1 MNEEG
6 IQDMNKQI
14 FRKKS
19 VDRMSSPEQLN
30 DYIKVT
36 NPGVWMV
43 LAAIVILL
51 IGVCVWGVF
60 GKLETKLSVAAVSQ
74 DGQTVL
80 YVKEDNIA
88 SVRENMSVY
97 IGDET
102 YKVTSV
108 SAQPVAVTEEI
119 SEYARH
125 TGELSIGEW
134 VYIVQIDGN
143 MPDGAYKA
151 QIVTD
156 SVSPL
161 YFVFN

>member
-1 MNEEG
+1 MN
-6 IQDMNKQI
+6 DKI

-19 VDRMSSPEQLN
+19 VDKMSSPEQLN
-30 DYIKVT
+30 DYVKVT
-36 NPGVWMV
+36 NPGVWMA
-43 LAAIVILL
+43 LAAIAVLL
-51 IGVCVWGVF
+51 IGICIWGVF
-60 GKLETKLSVAAVSQ
+60 GKLETKLTVAAVSR

-80 YVKEDNIA
+80 YVKEDDIS
-88 SVRENMSVY
+88 SVKENMSVY
-97 IGDET
+97 IGDGT

-125 TGELSIGEW
+125 TGGLSIGEW
-134 VYIVQIDGN
+134 VYVVQIDGN
-143 MPDGAYKA
+143 IPDGAYRA
-151 QIVTD
+151 QVVVD

>member
-1 MNEEG
+1 
-6 IQDMNKQI
+6 
-14 FRKKS
+14 
-19 VDRMSSPEQLN
+19 MSSPEQLN

-36 NPGVWMV
+36 NPGVWMA

-60 GKLETKLSVAAVSQ
+60 GKLETKLPVAAVSQ

-97 IGDET
+97 VGDET

-108 SAQPVAVTEEI
+108 SAQPVAVT
-119 SEYARH
+119 
-125 TGELSIGEW
+125 
-134 VYIVQIDGN
+134 
-143 MPDGAYKA
+143 
-151 QIVTD
+151 
-156 SVSPL
+156 
-161 YFVFN
+161 

>member
-51 IGVCVWGVF
+51 VGVCVWGVF

-80 YVKEDNIA
+80 YVKEDNVA

-97 IGDET
+97 IGNET

-134 VYIVQIDGN
+134 VYIVPIDGN

>member
-1 MNEEG
+1 MN
-6 IQDMNKQI
+6 DKI

-19 VDRMSSPEQLN
+19 IDRMSSPEQLN

-51 IGVCVWGVF
+51 VGVCVWGVF
-60 GKLETKLSVAAVSQ
+60 GKLETKLPVAAVSQ
-74 DGQTVL
+74 YGETVL
-80 YVKEDNIA
+80 YVKEDNVA
-88 SVRENMSVY
+88 SVKENMRVY

-102 YKVTSV
+102 YKVVSV
-108 SAQPVAVTEEI
+108 SVQPVTVTEEI

-134 VYIVQIDGN
+134 VYIVPIDGN
-143 MPDGAYKA
+143 MPDGVYRA
-151 QIVTD
+151 QVVVD

>member
-1 MNEEG
+1 
-6 IQDMNKQI
+6 MNKQI

-36 NPGVWMV
+36 NPGVWMA

-51 IGVCVWGVF
+51 VGVCVWGVF
-60 GKLETKLSVAAVSQ
+60 GKLETKLTVAAVSQ
-74 DGQTVL
+74 DGQTLL
-80 YVKEDNIA
+80 YVKEDDLSA
-88 SVRENMSVY
+88 VKENMSVY
-97 IGDET
+97 IGDGVYT
-102 YKVTSV
+102 VVSV
-108 SAQPVAVTEEI
+108 SAQPVAVSDEI
-119 SEYARH
+119 SEYALHLGNLRV
-125 TGELSIGEW
+125 GEW
-134 VYIVQIDGN
+134 VYILQINGN

>member
-36 NPGVWMV
+36 NPGVWMA

-51 IGVCVWGVF
+51 VGVCVWGVF
-60 GKLETKLSVAAVSQ
+60 GTLETKLSVAAVSR
-74 DGQTVL
+74 DGHTVL
-80 YVKEDNIA
+80 YVKEDNVA

-108 SAQPVAVTEEI
+108 SSQPVAVTEEI

-134 VYIVQIDGN
+134 VYVVQIDGN

>member
-51 IGVCVWGVF
+51 VGVCVWGVF

-97 IGDET
+97 VGDDT

-108 SAQPVAVTEEI
+108 SSQPVAVTEEI

-134 VYIVQIDGN
+134 VYIVPIDGN
-143 MPDGAYKA
+143 MPDGVYRA
-151 QIVTD
+151 QVVVD

>member
-1 MNEEG
+1 MN
-6 IQDMNKQI
+6 DKI

-19 VDRMSSPEQLN
+19 IDRMSSPEQLN

-36 NPGVWMV
+36 NPGVWMA

-60 GKLETKLSVAAVSQ
+60 GKLETKLPVAAVSQ

-108 SAQPVAVTEEI
+108 GAEPVAVTEEF

-125 TGELSIGEW
+125 TGELSVGEW
-134 VYIVQIDGN
+134 VYVVQIDGSLAN
-143 MPDGAYKA
+143 GAYRA

>member
-1 MNEEG
+1 MN
-6 IQDMNKQI
+6 DKI

-19 VDRMSSPEQLN
+19 IDRMSSPEQLN

-43 LAAIVILL
+43 LAAIAILL
-51 IGVCVWGVF
+51 AGVCVWGIF
-60 GKLETKLSVAAVSQ
+60 GTLETKLSVAAVSR

-108 SAQPVAVTEEI
+108 GAEPVAVTEEI

-125 TGELSIGEW
+125 TGELSVGEW
-134 VYIVQIDGN
+134 VYVVQIDGSLAS
-143 MPDGAYKA
+143 GTYKA
-151 QIVTD
+151 HIVID

>member
-1 MNEEG
+1 MN
-6 IQDMNKQI
+6 NQI

-36 NPGVWMV
+36 NPGVWMA

-51 IGVCVWGVF
+51 IGVCVWGIF

-80 YVKEDNIA
+80 YVKEDNVA
-88 SVRENMSVY
+88 SVQENMSVY
-97 IGDET
+97 IGDHSYT
-102 YKVTSV
+102 VVSV
-108 SAQPVAVTEEI
+108 STQPVAVSEEI

-125 TGELSIGEW
+125 TGGLNMGEW
-134 VYIVQIDGN
+134 VYIVRINGN

-151 QIVTD
+151 QIVID

>member
-1 MNEEG
+1 MN
-6 IQDMNKQI
+6 DKI

-19 VDRMSSPEQLN
+19 IDRMSSPEQLN

-36 NPGVWMV
+36 NPGVWMA

-51 IGVCVWGVF
+51 VGVCVWGVF
-60 GKLETKLSVAAVSQ
+60 GRLETKLSVAAVSQ

-80 YVKEDNIA
+80 YVKEDNVA
-88 SVRENMSVY
+88 SVRENMNVY
-97 IGDET
+97 IGGEV

-108 SAQPVAVTEEI
+108 SAQPVTVTEEI

-134 VYIVQIDGN
+134 VYVVQIDGN
-143 MPDGAYKA
+143 MPDGVYKA

>member
-51 IGVCVWGVF
+51 VGVCVWGVF

-80 YVKEDNIA
+80 YVKEDDLSA
-88 SVRENMSVY
+88 VKEKMSVY

-102 YKVTSV
+102 YKVVSV
-108 SAQPVAVTEEI
+108 SVQPVTVTEEI

-134 VYIVQIDGN
+134 VYIVPIDGN
-143 MPDGAYKA
+143 MPDGVYRA
-151 QIVTD
+151 QVVVD

>member
-1 MNEEG
+1 MN
-6 IQDMNKQI
+6 DKI

-19 VDRMSSPEQLN
+19 VDRMLSPEQLN

-51 IGVCVWGVF
+51 VGVCVWGVF
-60 GKLETKLSVAAVSQ
+60 GILETKLSVAAVSR
-74 DGQTVL
+74 DGQTIL
-80 YVKEDNIA
+80 YVKEDNVA
-88 SVRENMSVY
+88 SVKENMSVY

-102 YKVTSV
+102 YKVTSI
-108 SAQPVAVTEEI
+108 SAQAVTVTEEI

-134 VYIVQIDGN
+134 VYVVQIDGS
-143 MPDGAYKA
+143 MPDGVYKA

>member
-1 MNEEG
+1 MN
-6 IQDMNKQI
+6 NQI

-19 VDRMSSPEQLN
+19 IDRMSSPEQLN
-30 DYIKVT
+30 DYIRVT
-36 NPGVWMV
+36 NPGVWMA

-51 IGVCVWGVF
+51 VGVCVWGVF
-60 GKLETKLSVAAVSQ
+60 GKLETKLPVAAVSQ

-80 YVKEDNIA
+80 YVKEDNVA
-88 SVRENMSVY
+88 SVKENMRVY

-102 YKVTSV
+102 YKVVSV
-108 SAQPVAVTEEI
+108 SVQPVTVTEEI
-119 SEYARH
+119 SEYTRH

-156 SVSPL
+156 RVSPL

>member
-1 MNEEG
+1 MN
-6 IQDMNKQI
+6 NQI

-19 VDRMSSPEQLN
+19 IDRMSSPEQLN

-36 NPGVWMV
+36 NPGVWMA

-60 GKLETKLSVAAVSQ
+60 GKLETKLPVAAVSQ

-97 IGDET
+97 VGDET

-108 SAQPVAVTEEI
+108 SSQPVAVTEEI

>member
-1 MNEEG
+1 M
-6 IQDMNKQI
+6 
-14 FRKKS
+14 
-19 VDRMSSPEQLN
+19 
-30 DYIKVT
+30 
-36 NPGVWMV
+36 
-43 LAAIVILL
+43 
-51 IGVCVWGVF
+51 
-60 GKLETKLSVAAVSQ
+60 
-74 DGQTVL
+74 
-80 YVKEDNIA
+80 
-88 SVRENMSVY
+88 
-97 IGDET
+97 
-102 YKVTSV
+102 
-108 SAQPVAVTEEI
+108 QPVTVTEEI

>member
-1 MNEEG
+1 MN
-6 IQDMNKQI
+6 DKI

-19 VDRMSSPEQLN
+19 VDRMLSPEQLN

-51 IGVCVWGVF
+51 VGVCVWGVF
-60 GKLETKLSVAAVSQ
+60 GILETKLSVAAVSR
-74 DGQTVL
+74 DGQTIL
-80 YVKEDNIA
+80 YVKEDNVA
-88 SVRENMSVY
+88 SVKENMSVY

-102 YKVTSV
+102 YKVTSI
-108 SAQPVAVTEEI
+108 SAQAVTVTEEI

-134 VYIVQIDGN
+134 VYVVQIDGS

>member
-1 MNEEG
+1 MN
-6 IQDMNKQI
+6 DKI

-19 VDRMSSPEQLN
+19 IDRMSSPEQLN

-36 NPGVWMV
+36 NPGVWMA

-60 GKLETKLSVAAVSQ
+60 GKLETKLPVAAVSR

-80 YVKEDNIA
+80 YVKEDDLSA
-88 SVRENMSVY
+88 VKENMSVY

-119 SEYARH
+119 SEYARR
-125 TGELSIGEW
+125 TGNLSLGEW
-134 VYIVQIDGN
+134 VYLVQIDKTLPEGV
-143 MPDGAYKA
+143 YTA
-151 QIVTD
+151 QFVID

>member
-60 GKLETKLSVAAVSQ
+60 GKLETKLPVAAVSQ

-97 IGDET
+97 VGDET

-108 SAQPVAVTEEI
+108 SSQPVAVTEEI

>member
-1 MNEEG
+1 MN
-6 IQDMNKQI
+6 DKI

-19 VDRMSSPEQLN
+19 IDRMSSPEQLN

-36 NPGVWMV
+36 NPGVWMA

-60 GKLETKLSVAAVSQ
+60 GKLETKLPVAAVSQ

-80 YVKEDNIA
+80 YVKEDDLSA
-88 SVRENMSVY
+88 VKENMSVY

-119 SEYARH
+119 SEYARR
-125 TGELSIGEW
+125 TGNLSLGEW
-134 VYIVQIDGN
+134 VYLVQIDKTL
-143 MPDGAYKA
+143 PDGVYTA
-151 QIVTD
+151 QFVID